1 MFANRFDMLMN
12 IAKVT
17 NSQMGHAVNL
27 NSSYIGRLR
36 SGARPLPKKHAYL
49 PGICHY
55 LAEHIGNEVQIDV
68 LFKTTGL
75 QVGTS
80 TTEDQLAA
88 MLEHWLL
95 TEEKEM
101 GAGAAAGRFISGFTQ
116 ISSTPMHFPPIEG
129 QEPLLAQYATHLFGN
144 EGKRR
149 AVEQFFQLILQEKE
163 PQTLLLFSEENME
176 WMYEDSQFAKRWAE
190 LFLKVLA
197 QGNRVK
203 IIHTVNR
210 GMNEILEAVMKWVPI
225 YMSGAIEP
233 YYYPRLRDDLFQH
246 TLFIAP
252 KTAAII
258 SLSVQQQTEGMLNE
272 FITDKDAIAALVK
285 QYERQFALCSPLMKI
300 ITQANL
306 AELFTHMKGIDAI
319 TGTTTIRTALP
330 PVFTLPKALIDEL
343 DDDNLQ
349 RHWRASVEAFVRYIE
364 HNKLY
369 LLIQSP
375 RMVVQQATT
384 LCLSDSTLFGMPSIA
399 LQPKQ
404 YYRAIHYLQQLMEK
418 YPNLQVRMQEESIG
432 NTYLFVKEG
441 AGVMMAKT
449 DIPIA
454 AFLIYEQNMCYAFAD
469 YSRRAFEAGQ
479 FLEIDEA

>member
-55 LAEHIGNEVQIDV
+55 LAEHISNAVQIEV

-75 QVGTS
+75 QVGSS

-95 TEEKEM
+95 DEEKET

-116 ISSTPMHFPPIEG
+116 ISSAPMHFPPIEG
-129 QEPLLAQYATHLFGN
+129 QEPPLAQYATHLFGN

-149 AVEQFFQLILQEKE
+149 AVEQFFHLILQEKE

-176 WMYEDSQFAKRWAE
+176 WMYEDRQFAKRWAE
-190 LFLKVLA
+190 LFLQVLGK
-197 QGNRVK
+197 GNRVR

-233 YYYPRLRDDLFQH
+233 YYYPRLRDNLFQH

-252 KTAAII
+252 KTAAIV

-272 FITDKDAIAALVK
+272 FITDKDAIAALVQ
-285 QYERQFALCSPLMKI
+285 QYERHFALCSPLMKV
-300 ITQANL
+300 ITQQNL
-306 AELFTHMKGIDAI
+306 DELFTHMKGIDALA
-319 TGTTTIRTALP
+319 GETTIRTALP

-343 DDDNLQ
+343 ADDRLQ
-349 RHWRASVEAFVRYIE
+349 CHWHASVEAFERYIAQ
-364 HNKLY
+364 NKLD

-375 RMVVQQATT
+375 SMVMQQGIP
-384 LCLSDSTLFGMPSIA
+384 LLLGDSTLFGMPSVS

-404 YYRAIHYLQQLMEK
+404 YHRALHYLQQLSEK
-418 YPNLQVRMQEESIG
+418 YPNLQVRTQEESIG
-432 NTYLFVKEG
+432 NTYLFVKESV
-441 AGVMMAKT
+441 GVMMAKT
-449 DIPIA
+449 DTPVA

-479 FLEIDEA
+479 PLTVIS